1 MALLDSFFGD
11 TPSYYGGLL
20 GEDEL
25 RRLQGQASNQGQMS
39 LANALLRAGAPS
51 RTPGGGALAI
61 SEGLQMGQQAY
72 KQALAQGL
80 QEKVQGL
87 QIQEQIRKQQE
98 SEAVRRFLPQLMQ
111 PGQITQTAPAQLTM
125 RGQPTMGV
133 VRDDEGQML
142 PGGAEI
148 PAQFTT
154 GPSTINREAL
164 QRLALAAPEQFARI
178 APGLKAMQP
187 EYKEAGGMLYEIPT
201 YGGAPTVV
209 GGKPKEDLA
218 GPVKQAMQ
226 VLGIMKPFAEVTPQE
241 RTLIGQYIDR
251 QETIKQPKISVDLR
265 DPTAVAKAQSDLL
278 KDWRGVVKDS
288 GATEV
293 ANRFRALSA
302 SMVEANKGNKQAD
315 GAIIYNI
322 GKIYDP
328 SGAVQEGDK
337 NTILGNPSIP
347 QQVKLYAQR
356 VFEGGTLLPEQ
367 RNGLFAVTNAMVK
380 ERQKQL
386 EADRQNYVKLSTQLG
401 GTGDFIKDP
410 FADVFSPR
418 TPVDASG
425 QVDLMTLA
433 RQEQERRRKAK

>member
-1 MALLDSFFGD
+1 MALLDSFFGG

-20 GEDEL
+20 GEDEM
-25 RRLQGQASNQGQMS
+25 RRLQGQASEQGQMS

-80 QEKVQGL
+80 QEKMQGL
-87 QIQEQIRKQQE
+87 QVQDAIRKQQE
-98 SEAVRRFLPQLMQ
+98 AEAVRKFLPQLMQ
-111 PGQITQTAPAQLTM
+111 PGAMQQNWSGAPEQIGNYFQT
-125 RGQPTMGV
+125 G
-133 VRDDEGQML
+133 
-142 PGGAEI
+142 EI
-148 PAQFTT
+148 PMQQA
-154 GPSTINREAL
+154 PSTINRDAL
-164 QRLALAAPEQFARI
+164 QRLAVAAPEQFARI

-201 YGGAPTVV
+201 YGGTPTVV

-226 VLGIMKPFAEVTPQE
+226 VLGINKPFADVTAQE
-241 RTLIGQYIDR
+241 RALIGQYIDR
-251 QETIKQPKISVDLR
+251 QESFKQPKVSVDLR

-288 GATEV
+288 GATEI
-293 ANRFRALSA
+293 ANRFLSLGA
-302 SMVEANKGNKQAD
+302 AMQEAKGGNKQAD

-337 NTILGNPSIP
+337 ATILGNRSIP
-347 QQVKLYAQR
+347 NEVKAYAQK
-356 VFEGGTLLPEQ
+356 VFEGGSLLPEERQ
-367 RNGLFAVTNAMVK
+367 GLYAVASSMVK
-380 ERQKQL
+380 QRQKQL
-386 EADRQNYVKLSTQLG
+386 EADRQNYLKLSTDLG
-401 GTGDFIKDP
+401 GTGGFIKDP
-410 FADVFSPR
+410 YADVFSPKM
-418 TPVDASG
+418 PADATG

>member
-1 MALLDSFFGD
+1 MALLDSLYGE
-11 TPSYYGGLL
+11 TPSYFGGLL

-25 RRLQGQASNQGQMS
+25 KRLQGQAQSQSNLGM
-39 LANALLRAGAPS
+39 AAALLRAGAPS

-61 SEGLQMGQQAY
+61 AEGLQMGQQAY
-72 KQALAQGL
+72 KQALNQGL
-80 QEKVQGL
+80 QEKMQGL
-87 QIQEQIRKQQE
+87 QVQELMRKQQE
-98 SEAVRRFLPQLMQ
+98 AQAVRQFLPQLMQ
-111 PGQITQTAPAQLTM
+111 PGQMTQTAPAQLTM

-133 VRDDEGQML
+133 VRDDEGNML

-148 PAQFTT
+148 PAQFAT

-164 QRLALAAPEQFARI
+164 QRLALAAPDQFAKY
-178 APGLKAMQP
+178 ASGLKALQP
-187 EYKEAGGMLYEIPT
+187 EYKFEGGIAYQIDPFGGGIKQVGGM
-201 YGGAPTVV
+201 A
-209 GGKPKEDLA
+209 KEDLA

-241 RTLIGQYIDR
+241 RAKIGEYIDR
-251 QETIKQPKISVDLR
+251 QESFKQPKVNVDLR

-278 KDWRGVVKDS
+278 KDWRSVVKDS

-410 FADVFSPR
+410 YADVFSPR
-418 TPVDASG
+418 TPIDSSG

-433 RQEQERRRKAK
+433 RQEQERRRKGQ